1 MKKDRN
7 SFFQEYGMSAYN
19 TQQPNLQG
27 YPQQFGGIPGGV
39 PTQVQSNSSFYAGP
53 IQPNINGIN
62 NNDTYT
68 NEIESRISK
77 IERQIN
83 RLESRINRLEGE
95 MPTNFKTTTTT
106 ESDYNYNNSS
116 MYMV

>member
-7 SFFQEYGMSAYN
+7 SFFQEYGMSSYN
-19 TQQPNLQG
+19 TMPMMQG
-27 YPQQFGGIPGGV
+27 GQGPIPQ
-39 PTQVQSNSSFYAGP
+39 QVQSNSSFYAGP
-53 IQPNINGIN
+53 VPNMGSNDYSSMN
-62 NNDTYT
+62 NNYT
-68 NEIESRISK
+68 NELESRLSK

-95 MPTNFKTTTTT
+95 MPTNFNSNPTNENT
-106 ESDYNYNNSS
+106 YNNSS

>member
-7 SFFQEYGMSAYN
+7 SFFQEYGVNAYN
-19 TQQPNLQG
+19 TNMPIQG
-27 YPQQFGGIPGGV
+27 MGMNQFPVGQ
-39 PTQVQSNSSFYAGP
+39 QVQSNSSFYSGP
-53 IQPNINGIN
+53 VMNPNM
-62 NNDTYT
+62 NDNYT
-68 NEIESRISK
+68 NELESRLSK

-95 MPTNFKTTTTT
+95 APTNFN
-106 ESDYNYNNSS
+106 DHNNMDNNYSNSS

>member
-7 SFFQEYGMSAYN
+7 SFFQEYGMNAYGN
-19 TQQPNLQG
+19 IPMQ
-27 YPQQFGGIPGGV
+27 GIPGGM
-39 PTQVQSNSSFYAGP
+39 PQQVQSNSSFYAGP
-53 IQPNINGIN
+53 APTGFNM
-62 NNDTYT
+62 NNDNYS
-68 NEIESRISK
+68 NDIESRLSK

-83 RLESRINRLEGE
+83 RLESRINRIEGE
-95 MPTNFKTTTTT
+95 IPTNFNTTTTTTT

>member
-7 SFFQEYGMSAYN
+7 SFFQEYALNAYN
-19 TQQPNLQG
+19 TNMPMQNMG
-27 YPQQFGGIPGGV
+27 MSQF
-39 PTQVQSNSSFYAGP
+39 PTQQVQSNSSFYAGP
-53 IQPNINGIN
+53 AMNPQM
-62 NNDTYT
+62 NDNYT

-95 MPTNFKTTTTT
+95 ISTNFNTTTTTTT
-106 ESDYNYNNSS
+106 ESDYNYPNSS

>member
-7 SFFQEYGMSAYN
+7 SFFQEYGMNAYN
-19 TQQPNLQG
+19 TNIPMQG
-27 YPQQFGGIPGGV
+27 FQGIPGQ
-39 PTQVQSNSSFYAGP
+39 QVQSNSSFYAGP
-53 IQPNINGIN
+53 VMNPTM
-62 NNDTYT
+62 NDNYT

-83 RLESRINRLEGE
+83 RLESRINRLEGDF
-95 MPTNFKTTTTT
+95 PTNFNNHNSSIDDT
-106 ESDYNYNNSS
+106 NYSNSS

>member
-7 SFFQEYGMSAYN
+7 SFFQEYGMSSYN
-19 TQQPNLQG
+19 NSMPMMQ
-27 YPQQFGGIPGGV
+27 GIPGQ

-53 IQPNINGIN
+53 VPTVGMSGISTQINDN
-62 NNDTYT
+62 YT

-77 IERQIN
+77 IERHIN

-95 MPTNFKTTTTT
+95 IPNNFNTITTTTT

>member
-7 SFFQEYGMSAYN
+7 SFFQEYGMSTYN
-19 TQQPNLQG
+19 N
-27 YPQQFGGIPGGV
+27 GV
-39 PTQVQSNSSFYAGP
+39 PIMQGMPGQVQSNSSFYAGP
-53 IQPNINGIN
+53 AIQNNGYQN
-62 NNDTYT
+62 NSLNDNYT

-83 RLESRINRLEGE
+83 RLETRINRLEGE
-95 MPTNFKTTTTT
+95 IPTNFNTTTTTTTT

>member
-7 SFFQEYGMSAYN
+7 SFFQEYGMNAYN
-19 TQQPNLQG
+19 TMPMQG
-27 YPQQFGGIPGGV
+27 FPGQ
-39 PTQVQSNSSFYAGP
+39 QVQSNSSFYAGP
-53 IQPNINGIN
+53 AMSSAM
-62 NNDTYT
+62 NDNYT
-68 NEIESRISK
+68 NELESRLSK

-95 MPTNFKTTTTT
+95 MPTNFNNHN
-106 ESDYNYNNSS
+106 SLDDSNYSNSS

>member
-7 SFFQEYGMSAYN
+7 SFFQEYGMNAYN
-19 TQQPNLQG
+19 TTMPMM
-27 YPQQFGGIPGGV
+27 PGV
-39 PTQVQSNSSFYAGP
+39 PNQIPQQVQSNSSFYAGP
-53 IQPNINGIN
+53 VPNTGLSNFQNINDN
-62 NNDTYT
+62 YT
-68 NEIESRISK
+68 NEIESRFSK

-95 MPTNFKTTTTT
+95 MPTNFNTTTTTTT
-106 ESDYNYNNSS
+106 ESDYNYPNSS